1 MTAYAL
7 HGLCSA
13 AEKHVNKTGEL
24 GFHRRS
30 IAKRRS
36 PLVDVVCGRLVE
48 LGCRVRP
55 CPGAPQAPPPL
66 ALSTSA
72 RMMLAGA

>member
-30 IAKRRS
+30 IAKRLRS
-36 PLVDVVCGRLVE
+36 CGRLVE